1 MALNKQVQTGGHSQK
16 YCKMLSQN
24 VYVKI
29 SVFVQVQCDQ
39 CVFTV
44 LFYSLSGIL
53 LGILPIEF
61 CLLKGSIGFCMRYL
75 RLWLRLELRANIVD
89 T

>member
-1 MALNKQVQTGGHSQK
+1 MHEFIQTGVDRWPFAK
-16 YCKMLSQN
+16 NCIMLSQN

-44 LFYSLSGIL
+44 LFYGLSGIL

-61 CLLKGSIGFCMRYL
+61 CHFVFLPYVVGFCMRGCG
-75 RLWLRLELRANIVD
+75 
-89 T
+89 